1 MKTLEHFS
9 HHQEHMSAKTSCLKA
24 TVLSLA
30 VSSSLLTGCQL
41 NTEALSNLVVFDK
54 EVSQQEIAA
63 KKQVLY
69 HAYEQIVPVLNSY
82 YPINST
88 TYGLIKAEKANTL
101 TALSHEVLVNTLT
114 EQGLALCQVAE
125 NCPNHTV
132 YLENKVFKEPSLH
145 TMLVSLS
152 TPDLKLTKLFD
163 EQGQPVSTMAINTV
177 LSPIAPPSTLVRRTQ
192 STSITHEPTVI
203 TKTASSQ
210 NNASAP
216 NTKATTV
223 AKTKANSKAPGQSP
237 AQKVASVA
245 KAAVPVSAAAATP
258 AEASATAAAA
268 PASAATVVP
277 AAKQSL
283 QVVSDTASTPSS
295 KVSSLEKAPA
305 LTAPNMSPTSTMVA
319 KQQTDAK
326 NVMNSL
332 ALKHSAPIPNH
343 LKSKINSIGLTQEAT
358 VASQSTAMLSD
369 QALASNSNSPKAS
382 LSARTSASPSLN
394 TKAIKDDLKSLTEG
408 LHSNNH
414 ELLQKSNNQERAHNE
429 TAISEHKANQSRRV
443 YKFDIPSQVMQR
455 ALSTDP
461 KSTNTST
468 ALVRKPSVFIFDP
481 NMSVAQVNNNLEPHQ
496 P

>member
-101 TALSHEVLVNTLT
+101 TALSHEVLANTLT

-163 EQGQPVSTMAINTV
+163 EQGVPVSTMAINTV
-177 LSPIAPPSTLVRRTQ
+177 LSPIAPPSTLVRRTP
-192 STSITHEPTVI
+192 STSIANESTAI
-203 TKTASSQ
+203 NKTASSQ
-210 NNASAP
+210 NNAPAP

-223 AKTKANSKAPGQSP
+223 AKTKANTKAQSP
-237 AQKVASVA
+237 AKVASVA
-245 KAAVPVSAAAATP
+245 KAEVPVSAAAATP
-258 AEASATAAAA
+258 ATASATAAAA
-268 PASAATVVP
+268 PASAA
-277 AAKQSL
+277 KQSL
-283 QVVSDTASTPSS
+283 KVISDTATTTSS

-305 LTAPNMSPTSTMVA
+305 LPTTNMSSTSTMVA

-326 NVMNSL
+326 TVMHSL
-332 ALKHSAPIPNH
+332 ALEHSAPMPTHI
-343 LKSKINSIGLTQEAT
+343 KRKSIGLTQEAT
-358 VASQSTAMLSD
+358 VASQSTAMLSN
-369 QALASNSNSPKAS
+369 QALASNSNNHQAS
-382 LSARTSASPSLN
+382 LSARTSASASLN
-394 TKAIKDDLKSLTEG
+394 TKTIKDDLKSLPEG

-429 TAISEHKANQSRRV
+429 TASSEHKANQSRRV

-455 ALSTDP
+455 ALSTAP

-481 NMSVAQVNNNLEPHQ
+481 NMSLAQVNNDLESRQ

>member
-9 HHQEHMSAKTSCLKA
+9 HRQEHMSAKTSCLKA

-69 HAYEQIVPVLNSY
+69 HSYEQIVPVLNSY

-101 TALSHEVLVNTLT
+101 TALSHEVLANTLT

-163 EQGQPVSTMAINTV
+163 EQGVPVSTMAINTV
-177 LSPIAPPSTLVRRTQ
+177 LSLIAPPSTLVRRTQ
-192 STSITHEPTVI
+192 STSITHEPTAI
-203 TKTASSQ
+203 NKTASSQ
-210 NNASAP
+210 NNAHAH

-223 AKTKANSKAPGQSP
+223 AKTKSKAKAQSP

-245 KAAVPVSAAAATP
+245 KQPS
-258 AEASATAAAA
+258 
-268 PASAATVVP
+268 
-277 AAKQSL
+277 QL
-283 QVVSDTASTPSS
+283 QLQQQQLMQQTQQQQP
-295 KVSSLEKAPA
+295 P
-305 LTAPNMSPTSTMVA
+305 
-319 KQQTDAK
+319 KQQ
-326 NVMNSL
+326 SS
-332 ALKHSAPIPNH
+332 HS
-343 LKSKINSIGLTQEAT
+343 K
-358 VASQSTAMLSD
+358 
-369 QALASNSNSPKAS
+369 
-382 LSARTSASPSLN
+382 
-394 TKAIKDDLKSLTEG
+394 
-408 LHSNNH
+408 
-414 ELLQKSNNQERAHNE
+414 
-429 TAISEHKANQSRRV
+429 
-443 YKFDIPSQVMQR
+443 
-455 ALSTDP
+455 
-461 KSTNTST
+461 
-468 ALVRKPSVFIFDP
+468 
-481 NMSVAQVNNNLEPHQ
+481 
-496 P
+496 

>member
-101 TALSHEVLVNTLT
+101 TALSHEVLANTLT

-163 EQGQPVSTMAINTV
+163 EQGVPVSTMAINTV
-177 LSPIAPPSTLVRRTQ
+177 LSPIAPPSTLARRTQ
-192 STSITHEPTVI
+192 STSIIHEPTAI
-203 TKTASSQ
+203 NKTASSQ
-210 NNASAP
+210 NNAPAP

-223 AKTKANSKAPGQSP
+223 AKTKAKAKAKAQSP
-237 AQKVASVA
+237 AKTASVA
-245 KAAVPVSAAAATP
+245 KAEVPVSAAAATP
-258 AEASATAAAA
+258 AEASATADAA
-268 PASAATVVP
+268 PAAAATVVP

-283 QVVSDTASTPSS
+283 QVVSDPATAPSS

-305 LTAPNMSPTSTMVA
+305 ITATNMSSTSTMVA

-326 NVMNSL
+326 TVMNSL
-332 ALKHSAPIPNH
+332 ALEHSAPMQAHI
-343 LKSKINSIGLTQEAT
+343 KSNSIGLTKDAT
-358 VASQSTAMLSD
+358 VASQSTAMLSN
-369 QALASNSNSPKAS
+369 QALASNSNNPKVS

-394 TKAIKDDLKSLTEG
+394 TKAIKDDLKSLPDG

-429 TAISEHKANQSRRV
+429 TASSEHKANQSRRV

-461 KSTNTST
+461 KNTNTST

-481 NMSVAQVNNNLEPHQ
+481 NMSLAQVNNDLESRQ

>member
-101 TALSHEVLVNTLT
+101 TALSHEVLANTLT
-114 EQGLALCQVAE
+114 EQGLALCQVVE

-163 EQGQPVSTMAINTV
+163 EQGVPVSTMAINTV

-192 STSITHEPTVI
+192 STSTTHEPTVI

-210 NNASAP
+210 NNAPAP

-223 AKTKANSKAPGQSP
+223 AKTKAKAKVQSL
-237 AQKVASVA
+237 AKTASVA

-283 QVVSDTASTPSS
+283 QVVSDPATAPSS

-305 LTAPNMSPTSTMVA
+305 ITATNMSSTSTMVA

-326 NVMNSL
+326 TVMNSL
-332 ALKHSAPIPNH
+332 ALEHSAPMQAHI
-343 LKSKINSIGLTQEAT
+343 KSNSIGLTKDAT
-358 VASQSTAMLSD
+358 VASQSTAMLSN
-369 QALASNSNSPKAS
+369 QALASNSNNPKVS

-394 TKAIKDDLKSLTEG
+394 TKAIKDDLKSLPDG

-429 TAISEHKANQSRRV
+429 TASSEHQANQSRRV

-481 NMSVAQVNNNLEPHQ
+481 NMSVAQVNNDLESRQ

>member
-101 TALSHEVLVNTLT
+101 TALSHEVLANTLT

-177 LSPIAPPSTLVRRTQ
+177 LSPIAPPSTLARRTQ
-192 STSITHEPTVI
+192 STSIANESTAI
-203 TKTASSQ
+203 SKTASSQ
-210 NNASAP
+210 NKAPAP

-223 AKTKANSKAPGQSP
+223 AKTKAKAKVQSL
-237 AQKVASVA
+237 AKTASVA

-268 PASAATVVP
+268 PAAAATA

-283 QVVSDTASTPSS
+283 KIVSDTATSPSS

-305 LTAPNMSPTSTMVA
+305 MSATHMSSTATMVA

-326 NVMNSL
+326 TVMNSL
-332 ALKHSAPIPNH
+332 ALEHSAPMPSP
-343 LKSKINSIGLTQEAT
+343 LKSKSNSIGLTQDAT
-358 VASQSTAMLSD
+358 AASQSTATLSN
-369 QALASNSNSPKAS
+369 QALASNSNNPKAS
-382 LSARTSASPSLN
+382 LSARTTASPSLN
-394 TKAIKDDLKSLTEG
+394 TKAIKDDIHSLPEG

-429 TAISEHKANQSRRV
+429 TASLEHKANQSRRV

-481 NMSVAQVNNNLEPHQ
+481 NMSVAQVNNDLESRQ

>member
-101 TALSHEVLVNTLT
+101 TALSHEVLANTLT

-163 EQGQPVSTMAINTV
+163 EQGVPVSTMAINTV
-177 LSPIAPPSTLVRRTQ
+177 LSPIAPPSTLARRTQ
-192 STSITHEPTVI
+192 STRITHEPTAI

-216 NTKATTV
+216 TTKATTV
-223 AKTKANSKAPGQSP
+223 AKTKAKAKAKAQSP
-237 AQKVASVA
+237 AQKVSSVA
-245 KAAVPVSAAAATP
+245 KAAVPVSAAA
-258 AEASATAAAA
+258 ATAAAA

-283 QVVSDTASTPSS
+283 QVVSDPATAPSS

-305 LTAPNMSPTSTMVA
+305 LTAPNMSSTSTMVA

-332 ALKHSAPIPNH
+332 ALEHSAPMPAHI
-343 LKSKINSIGLTQEAT
+343 KSKSKSIGLTQDAT
-358 VASQSTAMLSD
+358 VASQSTAMLSN
-369 QALASNSNSPKAS
+369 QALASNSNNPKVS
-382 LSARTSASPSLN
+382 LSASTSASPSLN
-394 TKAIKDDLKSLTEG
+394 TKAIKDDLKSLREG

-429 TAISEHKANQSRRV
+429 TASSEHKANQSRRV

-481 NMSVAQVNNNLEPHQ
+481 NMSLAQVNNDLESRQ

>member
-101 TALSHEVLVNTLT
+101 TALSHEVLANTLT

-145 TMLVSLS
+145 TMLLSLS

-163 EQGQPVSTMAINTV
+163 EQGVPVSTMAINTV
-177 LSPIAPPSTLVRRTQ
+177 LSPIAPPSTLDRRTP
-192 STSITHEPTVI
+192 STSINHEPTVI
-203 TKTASSQ
+203 NKTASSQ
-210 NNASAP
+210 NNAPAP
-216 NTKATTV
+216 NTKATNV
-223 AKTKANSKAPGQSP
+223 AKTKAKAQSP

-245 KAAVPVSAAAATP
+245 KAAVPFSAAAATP
-258 AEASATAAAA
+258 AAAPATATAATAA
-268 PASAATVVP
+268 PTAATT
-277 AAKQSL
+277 AKQSL
-283 QVVSDTASTPSS
+283 KVVSNTATAPSS
-295 KVSSLEKAPA
+295 KVSSLEKALA
-305 LTAPNMSPTSTMVA
+305 LTAPNMSSTSTMVA

-326 NVMNSL
+326 TVMHSL
-332 ALKHSAPIPNH
+332 ALEHSAPMPSP
-343 LKSKINSIGLTQEAT
+343 LKSKSIGLTQDAT
-358 VASQSTAMLSD
+358 VASQSTAMLSN
-369 QALASNSNSPKAS
+369 QALASNSNNPQAS

-394 TKAIKDDLKSLTEG
+394 TKAIKDDIHSLREG

-429 TAISEHKANQSRRV
+429 TASSEHKANQSRRV

-481 NMSVAQVNNNLEPHQ
+481 NMSVAQVNNDLEPHQ

>member
-101 TALSHEVLVNTLT
+101 TALSHEVLANTLT

-177 LSPIAPPSTLVRRTQ
+177 LSPIAPPSTLARRTQ
-192 STSITHEPTVI
+192 SISITHESTAI
-203 TKTASSQ
+203 NKTASSQ
-210 NNASAP
+210 NNAPAP

-223 AKTKANSKAPGQSP
+223 AKTKAKAKVQSP
-237 AQKVASVA
+237 AKTASVA

-268 PASAATVVP
+268 PAAAA

-283 QVVSDTASTPSS
+283 KIVSDTATSPSS

-305 LTAPNMSPTSTMVA
+305 ITATNMSSTSTMVA

-326 NVMNSL
+326 TVMNSL
-332 ALKHSAPIPNH
+332 ALEHSAPMQAHI
-343 LKSKINSIGLTQEAT
+343 KSNSIGLTKDAT
-358 VASQSTAMLSD
+358 VASQSTAMLSN
-369 QALASNSNSPKAS
+369 QALASNSNNPKVS

-394 TKAIKDDLKSLTEG
+394 TKAIKDDLKNLPEG

-429 TAISEHKANQSRRV
+429 TASSEHKANQSRRV

-455 ALSTDP
+455 ALSTAP

-481 NMSVAQVNNNLEPHQ
+481 NMSLAQVNNDLESRQ